1 MSGSIS
7 AVGVTGIMHCP
18 RSCLTTLLVLVSM
31 AAVAGRACA
40 FQRMLVPPV
49 TTVSIP
55 AFSRT
60 EIPAFCVDA
69 DEPAPTTGDSFVKVF
84 NAGNPEA
91 VVVDAGGKTV
101 PLEEAIGNGMVSV
114 IGAGEPE
121 KEPVRFDVV
130 RVNNLTGNALT
141 VRGQRPVILA
151 GVGDPPQPGT
161 RETQMFSGASVF
173 SRFRAHVRLQE
184 HGLSGSLAYD
194 PQQDIWKKMADCR
207 MEAEDKGISA
217 EEFNEYTITCILR

>member
-1 MSGSIS
+1 
-7 AVGVTGIMHCP
+7 MHCA

-31 AAVAGRACA
+31 AALAGRACA

-55 AFSRT
+55 AFSQT

-91 VVVDAGGKTV
+91 VVVDAGGRNV
-101 PLEEAIGNGMVSV
+101 PLDEAIGNGMVNV

-121 KEPVRFDVV
+121 KEGEGLHVRFDVV
-130 RVNNLTGNALT
+130 RVNNLTGNVLT
-141 VRGQRPVILA
+141 VRVQRPVILA
-151 GVGDPPQPGT
+151 GVGDPPQPRT
-161 RETQMFSGASVF
+161 RETLMFSGVEVF
-173 SRFRAHVRLQE
+173 SRFRAQGRLQE
-184 HGLSGSLAYD
+184 HGLSGLLAYD
-194 PQQDIWKKMADCR
+194 PQHDIWKKMADCR

-217 EEFNEYTITCILR
+217 EEFNEYTTTILR